1 MLPDDNAGGRDAGV
15 QQGLEPL
22 IPIGGKLQ
30 NAIVGR
36 EGYRERTKS
45 ELIWTQNQS
54 LLNTMS
60 HTLVIVLAVIGISS
74 EPHTLWLIRQFG
86 PQLTTPL
93 RVALWIKLLSA
104 VSLLISAGLLL
115 ITTRMES
122 LLDRNFDCEHR
133 RLGSL
138 HFGVWDIA
146 FGPPAQSNRQIRIT
160 LKPELHPCR
169 PPFL

>member
-74 EPHTLWLIRQFG
+74 ELHTLWLIRQFG

-122 LLDRNFDCEHR
+122 LLDAT
-133 RLGSL
+133 LIVSI
-138 HFGVWDIA
+138 GVWVASILA
-146 FGPPAQSNRQIRIT
+146 YGILRSALPRKATAKSA
-160 LKPELHPCR
+160 
-169 PPFL
+169 